1 MSEIVDSAPHSPDPT
16 PSRRRFIRNLAV
28 GALGAGAVL
37 AGARPASAADAET
50 GEVTLDAIMLTYF
63 SAPLA
68 TGATTFYEIGRAFT
82 STVKLEL
89 AGDTAPRLKAAVPT
103 KFEKVFAGTRFNQ
116 TESPRV
122 RSALT
127 LEQRLG
133 RGAHE
138 QIGAIGG
145 TTDDTTFIGL
155 LRPRFRFTGTP
166 ESLRFRVVGATA
178 EFIYSVEHLRRE
190 AETPDILRSGTA
202 ASFLEQYVTDP
213 SALVG
218 PRYEPRGRLQPP
230 FTISELAGREPA
242 ERVTATVK
250 GTIVAQTGFE
260 SAALVDA
267 FAVGN
272 TIDVVYSS
280 VQEDHSGT
288 LMTAKAEE
296 GFGDPANQVHWD
308 SVFKTFVFAS
318 PNGV

>member
-1 MSEIVDSAPHSPDPT
+1 MSELLDSAPSLDTTH
-16 PSRRRFIRNLAV
+16 SRRRFIRNLTV

-37 AGARPASAADAET
+37 ADTRPALAADTET

-68 TGATTFYEIGRAFT
+68 TEARTFYEIGRAFT
-82 STVKLEL
+82 STLKFEL
-89 AGDTAPRLKAAVPT
+89 AGDAAPRLKAAVPAR
-103 KFEKVFAGTRFNQ
+103 FEKVFAGTRFNQ

-122 RSALT
+122 KSALT

-133 RGAHE
+133 RGSHE

-145 TTDDTTFIGL
+145 TTDNTTFIGL
-155 LRPRFRFTGTP
+155 LRPRLRFAGTP

-178 EFIYSVEHLRRE
+178 EFVYSVEHLRRE
-190 AETPDILRSGTA
+190 AETPDILRSATA
-202 ASFLEQYVTDP
+202 ASFLEQYVTEP

-230 FTISELAGREPA
+230 FTFSELAGHEPS
-242 ERVTATVK
+242 ERVSATVK
-250 GTIVAQTGFE
+250 GTIVAQSGFE
-260 SAALVDA
+260 SAELVDA

-288 LMTAKAEE
+288 LMTAKAD
-296 GFGDPANQVHWD
+296 GGAGDLGNQVYWD
-308 SVFKTFVFAS
+308 TVFKTFVFTS
-318 PNGV
+318 PDSQ